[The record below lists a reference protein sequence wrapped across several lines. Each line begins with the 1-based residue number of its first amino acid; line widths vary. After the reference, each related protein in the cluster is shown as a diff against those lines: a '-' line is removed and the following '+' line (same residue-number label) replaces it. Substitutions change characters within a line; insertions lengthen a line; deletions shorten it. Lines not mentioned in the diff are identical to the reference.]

1 MTQQKE
7 VLAQALLANQ
17 HVIAEDIQEKLLAYI
32 DLLQR
37 WNRVYNLTAI
47 RHFDEI
53 ISLHLLDSLSILPY
67 LKGTRLI
74 DVGTGAGFP
83 GIPLALICPEKQFF
97 LLDSNNKKTRFLTQ
111 VICELGIKNVE
122 VIHSRCESFHPDE
135 CFDTIMTRAFAS
147 LQQIVLSTQHLL
159 GPEGQFLAMKG
170 IYPKDEIKELPASF
184 CVLAVH
190 ELVIQGIHAKRH
202 LVCIGKEF

>member
-7 VLAQALLANQ
+7 ALAQALQANRY
-17 HVIAEDIQEKLLAYI
+17 VISDDVQEKLLAYI
-32 DLLQR
+32 DMLQR
-37 WNRVYNLTAI
+37 WNRVFNLTAI
-47 RHFDEI
+47 RNFDDI
-53 ISLHLLDSLSILPY
+53 VSLHLLDSLSILPY
-67 LKGTRLI
+67 LKGTRLL

-83 GIPLALICPEKQFF
+83 GIPLALMCPEKQFF

-111 VICELGIKNVE
+111 VICDLGIKNVV

-190 ELVIQGIHAKRH
+190 ELLIQGIHAKRH